1 MRRWPAWLA
10 AAMMGIVWLG
20 GPTLG
25 AQDTPSPT
33 PTLTPVEVTVTR
45 EAARS
50 PLDLP
55 FAVSSTRPD
64 SARPGQ
70 RHLALDETL
79 LLLPGVTVAN
89 RYNPTQDP
97 RISIRGFG
105 ARSAFGVR
113 GVRILRDGMPL
124 TLPDGQT
131 PVDYLDLESVGT
143 IEVIRGAAS
152 ALYGNAAGGVVDIR
166 SAPPPRDALAGQAR
180 HVNGSFGLQRWVG
193 GLGGTRGRFGY
204 QGTVTHT
211 ESDGFRDYA
220 GHRATNGFGRVITVL
235 GGTELQLQ
243 GMLFDMPLA
252 ENPGALTA
260 AEMATNRER
269 AQQLSVDRRARK
281 EVSQGQFGLVASRP
295 LGGGDLS
302 AALFGGWRDLYNPL
316 TFAIVGVDRQSY
328 GASAR
333 ASWPVRALGLA
344 HRLTVGVDAQRQDD
358 DRLNWENCNRP
369 AGQTPPPA
377 LCPVAGSEKG
387 NVRLDQRELVSSVG
401 PYLRDELAFGGRY
414 RVMLGARA
422 DFVRFEVEDRL
433 VDAAT
438 ANPDDGGVR
447 TLRAFSP
454 MVGAVARLGLLTSV
468 YANYASAFET
478 PTATELGNQPDG
490 SAGINR
496 ELDPQYATT
505 FEVGMKGFAFSL
517 LRYDFSLFDTRVRDE
532 LIPFEIPG
540 GAGRRYFRNAG
551 RTARRGA
558 EVGLA
563 TVLGPLELQTAYS
576 YAHFEFDEY
585 SVTTGG
591 VTTVY
596 DDKRIPG
603 VPVQQFQASATY
615 RLASTFATAELA
627 TQSNLFVDDA
637 NSSKA
642 GGYELLHLRVGGTA
656 AFGKP
661 WLAPT
666 LGVQN
671 VFGRK
676 YAAVSVNAA
685 GGRYFEPAPGRTI
698 FAGLTLAVGR

>member
-1 MRRWPAWLA
+1 MA
-10 AAMMGIVWLG
+10 AAMVGIAWLG
-20 GPTLG
+20 GRALG
-25 AQDTPSPT
+25 AQEASPP

-45 EAARS
+45 ETARS

-124 TLPDGQT
+124 TLADGQT

-143 IEVIRGAAS
+143 VEVIRGAAS

-166 SAPPPRDALAGQAR
+166 SAAPPRDPLAGQAR
-180 HVNGSFGLQRWVG
+180 HVNGSFRLQRWVG
-193 GLGGTRGRFGY
+193 SAGGTLGRFGY
-204 QGTVTHT
+204 HGNFTRS
-211 ESDGFRDYA
+211 ESEGFRAYSQQ
-220 GHRATNGFGRVITVL
+220 RTTNGFARMLTTL
-235 GGTELQLQ
+235 GGTDLQLQ

-260 AEMATNRER
+260 AEMGTDRKM
-269 AQQLSVDRRARK
+269 AQQLSVERRARK

-295 LGGGDLS
+295 LGRADLN

-316 TFAIVGVDRQSY
+316 TFAVVGVDRKTY

-333 ASWPVRALGLA
+333 ASWPAQAFGVR
-344 HRLTVGVDAQRQDD
+344 HRLTVGVDAQQQDD
-358 DRLNWENCNRP
+358 DRLNWENCNRA
-369 AGQTPPPA
+369 AGQTPPA
-377 LCPVAGSEKG
+377 TLCPVAGSEKG

-401 PYLRDELAFGGRY
+401 PYLRDEVAFGERY
-414 RVMLGARA
+414 RVMLGVRA
-422 DFVRFEVEDRL
+422 DYVRFEVEDRL
-433 VDAAT
+433 VDAT
-438 ANPDDGGVR
+438 NPDDGGVR
-447 TLRAFSP
+447 TLRAVSP
-454 MVGAVARLGLLTSV
+454 MVGAVARIGLLTSV
-468 YANYASAFET
+468 YANYSSAFET

-505 FEVGMKGFAFSL
+505 FEVGMKGFAFGR

-551 RTARRGA
+551 RTTRRGA

-563 TVLGPLELQTAYS
+563 SRLGPVELQTAYN
-576 YAHFEFDEY
+576 YAHYAFEEY
-585 SVTTGG
+585 AVTTGG
-591 VTTVY
+591 TTTVY

-603 VPVQQFQASATY
+603 VPVQQFQAGVTY
-615 RLASTFATAELA
+615 RYADVFATAELA
-627 TQSNLFVDDA
+627 TQSSVFVDDA
-637 NSSKA
+637 NSAKA
-642 GGYELLHLRVGGTA
+642 GSYEILNLRIGGTA

-661 WLAPT
+661 WLAPM